1 MEKISGK
8 KTYTM
13 AAGAIAVA
21 VGTWLQTP
29 ETMPLSTMIQ
39 IIITSLLACFL
50 RSGVKKA
57 ESAASE

>member
-29 ETMPLSTMIQ
+29 ELMPMSTMIQ
-39 IIITSLLACFL
+39 IVITSLLSVFI

-57 ESAASE
+57 EVAASE